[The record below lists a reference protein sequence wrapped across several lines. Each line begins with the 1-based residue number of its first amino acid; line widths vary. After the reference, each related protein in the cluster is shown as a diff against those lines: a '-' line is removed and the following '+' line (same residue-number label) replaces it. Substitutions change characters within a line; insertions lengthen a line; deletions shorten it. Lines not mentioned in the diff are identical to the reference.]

1 MVKKIKTILI
11 LIIITITHSGFAQSQ
26 LFDEEIFKFARTL
39 SGIEKYYVDTINKSK
54 LVETAIIKML
64 EELDPHSIYISEKE
78 LKKMN
83 EPLEGSFDGIG
94 VQFNILRDTLT
105 IVAVINGGPSEKIG
119 LIAGDQI
126 IEVDNENIAGVGIKN
141 SDVFKVLRGEKGTKV
156 NVKIKRIS
164 VKKPISYT
172 ITRGKIPINS
182 IDAAYLIDSST
193 IYLKLNR
200 FSATSMSEYAESMS
214 KLKTEKTTNIIL
226 DLTNNGGG
234 YLKTAIDLANE
245 FLNDGDMIVYTEG
258 LNSKKESYTA
268 SKRGLF
274 TKEKVVIMI
283 DEGSA
288 SASEIVSG
296 AVQDWDR
303 GIIVG
308 RRSFGKGLVQKPFPL
323 PDGSAMRL
331 TIARY
336 HTPTGRVIQKPY
348 DKGVKDYHRDLIQRY
363 ERGELMHKDSIDFPD
378 SLTYTTLIK
387 GRKVYGGG
395 GIMPDVFVPIDTTH
409 YSNFYR
415 SLIRKGILNEFT
427 LTEVNKTRESLLK
440 TYPTFS
446 EFKEEYEIP
455 DNFYDQLLA
464 MAEEKKLTPKTDD
477 LERSG
482 ESIKTQLKALV
493 ARNLYGYQEFF
504 ELINPLDPIYV
515 KAVEIIKNDALYEQ
529 LMSKKEA
536 PKKKK

>member
-1 MVKKIKTILI
+1 MTKK
-11 LIIITITHSGFAQSQ
+11 IITIIVFILTLSIQTINAQST
-26 LFDEEIFKFARTL
+26 LFDENIFKFAQTL
-39 SGIEKYYVDTINKSK
+39 SSIEKNYVDTINKNQ

-64 EELDPHSIYISEKE
+64 EELDPHSIYISKKE
-78 LKKMN
+78 LKEMN

-119 LIAGDQI
+119 LMAGDQI
-126 IEVDNENIAGVGIKN
+126 IEVDNENIAGIGIKN
-141 SDVFKVLRGEKGTKV
+141 SDVFKMLRGKKGTKV
-156 NVKIKRIS
+156 DVKVKRRG
-164 VKKPISYT
+164 VRKPISYN

-182 IDAAYLIDSST
+182 VDAAYLIDEST

-200 FSATSMSEYAESMS
+200 FSATSMREYAEFMQ
-214 KLKTEKTTNIIL
+214 KLKTDKVTNMVL

-234 YLKTAIDLANE
+234 YLRTAISLADE

-258 LNSKKESYTA
+258 LNEKKENYTA
-268 SKRGLF
+268 SSRGLF
-274 TKEKVVIMI
+274 RKGKVIIMI

-296 AVQDWDR
+296 AIQDWDR

-331 TIARY
+331 TVARY

-348 DKGVKDYHRDLIQRY
+348 DKGVKDYHRDLIKRY
-363 ERGELMHKDSIDFPD
+363 ERGELMHQDSIDFPD
-378 SLTYTTLIK
+378 SLTYKTLIK
-387 GRKVYGGG
+387 QRKVYGGG

-409 YSNFYR
+409 YSDFYR
-415 SLIRKGILNEFT
+415 NLIRKGVLNDFT
-427 LTEVNKTRESLLK
+427 LTEVNKNREQLLQE
-440 TYPTFS
+440 YPTFE
-446 EFKEEYEIP
+446 EFKKSYSVSN
-455 DNFYDQLLA
+455 NFYNQLLEKA
-464 MAEEKKLTPKTDD
+464 KEKKLEPKNDD

-482 ESIKTQLKALV
+482 ESIKTQLKALI
-493 ARNLYGYQEFF
+493 ARNLYGYHEFF
-504 ELINPLDPIYV
+504 EIINPLDPIYV
-515 KAVEIIKNDALYEQ
+515 KAVEIITNDALYKQ
-529 LMSKKEA
+529 LISDQTK
-536 PKKKK
+536 